1 MQRDIEYKLY
11 LVTEEDMPLEQL
23 LPMIK
28 QAVNGG
34 ASLVQL
40 REKSSG
46 GKIFY
51 EKALQ
56 LKNFLDSLSIPLII
70 NDRVDIALAVEAAGV
85 HLGQSDLP
93 MEAVKKIIPDSMVV
107 GISAHTVEEAILA
120 EETGADYIGVGS
132 IFPTSSKSD
141 ANLLPQGMLEKIID
155 SVSIPVVAIGGITE
169 ENAILLQSHELDG
182 IAVISSITRADDP
195 KSAAERLLK
204 NAFRV

>member
-1 MQRDIEYKLY
+1 MQRDIDYKLY
-11 LVTEEDMPLEQL
+11 LVTEEDMPGEQL
-23 LPMIK
+23 LSMIK
-28 QAVNGG
+28 QAVDGG
-34 ASLVQL
+34 VSLVQL
-40 REKSSG
+40 REKNSG

-51 EKALQ
+51 EKALEI
-56 LKNFLDSLSIPLII
+56 KNFLDSLSIPLII

-93 MEAVKKIIPDSMVV
+93 IEAVKKIIPDSMVV
-107 GISAHTVEEAILA
+107 GISAHTVKEAILA

-132 IFPTSSKSD
+132 IFPTSSKTD

-195 KSAAERLLK
+195 KSAAEQLLK
-204 NAFRV
+204 NAFRE